1 MSNDRPKG
9 SYSGPLSLQWCAY
22 SMTVRAM
29 PMNYLA
35 ADLSRIDA
43 ALWGRESEIGAAIA
57 EAPAMVE
64 ALRWAL
70 SMAEEAILVR
80 ENGDDPEDTPDICEM
95 HRAELER
102 HRAILSRID
111 GAGPPLSAYAE
122 TVTDAEYREIAN
134 GRAPWPLKGAS
145 GDGAGDTLP
154 DAPVPHDLEP
164 AQNGPDGHC
173 LHCGRDNTGHEGE
186 PCADDCPQYWE
197 AKGREHP
204 QHPTGE
210 EPYALKAARGY
221 ASNPEQWNPPSPEQ
235 MAEILAMIDRKA
247 TPTA

>member
-1 MSNDRPKG
+1 MSNSKADALYFEIADAMDLLDNVTADYG
-9 SYSGPLSLQWCAY
+9 SEDSLGQAELAL
-22 SMTVRAM
+22 TRAREILVDQGM
-29 PMNYLA
+29 L
-35 ADLSRIDA
+35 RIF
-43 ALWGRESEIGAAIA
+43 A

-111 GAGPPLSAYAE
+111 GAG
-122 TVTDAEYREIAN
+122 
-134 GRAPWPLKGAS
+134 
-145 GDGAGDTLP
+145 DTLP

-197 AKGREHP
+197 GKGRAHP
-204 QHPTGE
+204 EHPTGDE
-210 EPYALKAARGY
+210 SDALKAARGY

-235 MAEILAMIDRKA
+235 MAEILAMIDRKGEN
-247 TPTA
+247 